1 MTTPNTHLY
10 GSGRATKAPG
20 KRHKIIITKEII
32 KSVKQLAILKV
43 KFERFS
49 HNFTKLRI

>member
-32 KSVKQLAILKV
+32 KSVKQLAMLKV
-43 KFERFS
+43 KLEGFCYS
-49 HNFTKLRI
+49 FTKLRI